1 MSNEESL
8 RIILLERAR
17 NNKFCTDIEKALRK
31 ERERKIA
38 IGSQIYRNAKINRRI
53 TMYIRFNTIEEY
65 EDFCVYVYEKRL
77 FCKNG
82 GMVYA

>member
-8 RIILLERAR
+8 RIISIERAK
-17 NNKFCTDIEKALRK
+17 NNKFCTNIEKVLRK
-31 ERERKIA
+31 DRERKIA
-38 IGSQIYRNAKINRRI
+38 IGSQIYRNAKINRKI
-53 TMYIRFNTIEEY
+53 TMYIRFNTIEKY
-65 EDFCVYVYEKRL
+65 EDFCVYVYEERL